1 MSPGIGLM
9 DRRLKTEK
17 DAISLAMSG
26 ILKEYKTESEKI
38 KTLETKYD
46 DDAGDWYVA
55 LGWEEKRA
63 IVKMDSVLA
72 KITEINE
79 IEVDFLNS
87 TFGASFW
94 FGITSNPP
102 S

>member
-1 MSPGIGLM
+1 MSMSPGIGLM

-26 ILKEYKTESEKI
+26 ILKNYKTEMKKI
-38 KTLETKYD
+38 EILETKYD

-55 LGWEEKRA
+55 LGWEGKRA

-72 KITEINE
+72 KITEINS
-79 IEVDFLNS
+79 IRF
-87 TFGASFW
+87 
-94 FGITSNPP
+94 
-102 S
+102 

>member
-1 MSPGIGLM
+1 M

-26 ILKEYKTESEKI
+26 ILKQYKTESTKI
-38 KTLETKYD
+38 ETLETKYD

-55 LGWEEKRA
+55 LSWDEKRA

-72 KITEINE
+72 KITEIKE
-79 IEVDFLNS
+79 I
-87 TFGASFW
+87 
-94 FGITSNPP
+94 
-102 S
+102 

>member
-26 ILKEYKTESEKI
+26 ILKNYKTEMKKI
-38 KTLETKYD
+38 EILETKYD

-55 LGWEEKRA
+55 LGWEGKRA

-72 KITEINE
+72 KITEINS
-79 IEVDFLNS
+79 IHF
-87 TFGASFW
+87 
-94 FGITSNPP
+94 
-102 S
+102 

>member
-26 ILKEYKTESEKI
+26 ILKEYKTESEEI

-55 LGWEEKRA
+55 LGWDKNC
-63 IVKMDSVLA
+63 L
-72 KITEINE
+72 
-79 IEVDFLNS
+79 LY
-87 TFGASFW
+87 
-94 FGITSNPP
+94 TSP
-102 S
+102 SPRDAHESRMPSSA

>member
-9 DRRLKTEK
+9 DRRLQTEK
-17 DAISLAMSG
+17 DAISLAISG
-26 ILKEYKTESEKI
+26 VLKKYKTDSKSIEV
-38 KTLETKYD
+38 LETKYD

-72 KITEINE
+72 KITEIKE
-79 IEVDFLNS
+79 I
-87 TFGASFW
+87 
-94 FGITSNPP
+94 
-102 S
+102 

>member
-1 MSPGIGLM
+1 MNPGIGLM

-26 ILKEYKTESEKI
+26 ILKEYKTEYDKVE
-38 KTLETKYD
+38 TLETKYD
-46 DDAGDWYVA
+46 DDTGDWYVA

-72 KITEINE
+72 KITEIKE
-79 IEVDFLNS
+79 I
-87 TFGASFW
+87 
-94 FGITSNPP
+94 
-102 S
+102 

>member
-17 DAISLAMSG
+17 DAISLSTSG
-26 ILKEYKTESEKI
+26 ILKKYKTESEKI
-38 KTLETKYD
+38 ETLETKYD

-55 LGWEEKRA
+55 LGWKEKRV

-72 KITEINE
+72 EIIE
-79 IEVDFLNS
+79 IKE
-87 TFGASFW
+87 
-94 FGITSNPP
+94 I
-102 S
+102 

>member
-26 ILKEYKTESEKI
+26 ILKEYKTESERI
-38 KTLETKYD
+38 EQLETKYD

-55 LGWEEKRA
+55 LGWDEKRA

-72 KITEINE
+72 KITEIKE
-79 IEVDFLNS
+79 I
-87 TFGASFW
+87 
-94 FGITSNPP
+94 
-102 S
+102 

>member
-26 ILKEYKTESEKI
+26 ILKNYKTQSEKI
-38 KTLETKYD
+38 ETLETKYH

-55 LGWEEKRA
+55 LGWEDKRA

-72 KITEINE
+72 KITEIKE
-79 IEVDFLNS
+79 I
-87 TFGASFW
+87 
-94 FGITSNPP
+94 
-102 S
+102 

>member
-1 MSPGIGLM
+1 MFMTPGIGLM

-26 ILKEYKTESEKI
+26 ILKEYKTESVKI
-38 KTLETKYD
+38 ETLETKYD

-55 LGWEEKRA
+55 LGWDEKRA

-72 KITEINE
+72 KITEIKE
-79 IEVDFLNS
+79 I
-87 TFGASFW
+87 
-94 FGITSNPP
+94 
-102 S
+102 

>member
-17 DAISLAMSG
+17 DAVSLAMSE
-26 ILKEYKTESEKI
+26 ILKDYKTESEKI
-38 KTLETKYD
+38 KTLEIKYD

-72 KITEINE
+72 KIIEIKE
-79 IEVDFLNS
+79 I
-87 TFGASFW
+87 
-94 FGITSNPP
+94 
-102 S
+102 